1 MHGPDSGEPL
11 FPGSVRDRCKPT
23 SWCGNGNHLGMVSDV
38 QRRTMQPFVSWC
50 FLWTFTSRITS
61 NITLP
66 QSVRPRQ
73 ITPRES
79 GSSPDA
85 GLVLGREA
93 LLLPIEGKGR
103 YKGMHAWSA
112 RSPLFISADRSESVK
127 ALKQIMKHASTI
139 TCPILS
145 LSSPRGALKISRRPT
160 PSLEAAQHTHPRR
173 YCEQR
178 GVRIDDVLPHPS
190 W

>member
-1 MHGPDSGEPL
+1 MTNQMHGPDSGEPL

-38 QRRTMQPFVSWC
+38 QRRTMQPFVSWW

-73 ITPRES
+73 ITPPES

-85 GLVLGREA
+85 GVVLGREA
-93 LLLPIEGKGR
+93 LLLPIEGKRR
-103 YKGMHAWSA
+103 YKGIHACSA

-127 ALKQIMKHASTI
+127 AVKTNYGTRFNYYVPHSFTFFPTRSTQNI
-139 TCPILS
+139 TSPHPL
-145 LSSPRGALKISRRPT
+145 PRGCTAHAP
-160 PSLEAAQHTHPRR
+160 AA
-173 YCEQR
+173 
-178 GVRIDDVLPHPS
+178 VL
-190 W
+190 